1 MRDNIL
7 FGHVGEKIDE
17 ERYQRALTC
26 CSLRH
31 DLELLPHGDMTE
43 VGEKG
48 ITLSGGQ
55 KARVAMARVVYHSA
69 DICLLDDPLAAVDAH
84 VGSDLFRNCIV
95 DELLLNKSSARKRR
109 RTVILVTNALQYLS
123 SSMVDRIV
131 VVREGRV
138 AEEGTY
144 KELCK
149 GNTIFSSY
157 LAVLSESGV
166 SQPTIKGCEEPESVR
181 RHSVIEAALRSS
193 SASEA
198 SVLDAG
204 LLASVPQLVPPTV
217 LLDASIEDEMND
229 ELAKGEGSAL
239 MTSELLERE
248 IGHVD
253 KSIYFAWATAAG
265 GYWVPFVIV
274 FIYAVAEGVTVLS
287 KWWLTYWSNHAG
299 FESQFGFLIIYALIN
314 LTAVLAQFIRLLLT
328 VVCGLRASRRVS
340 HGRKR

>member
-1 MRDNIL
+1 
-7 FGHVGEKIDE
+7 
-17 ERYQRALTC
+17 
-26 CSLRH
+26 
-31 DLELLPHGDMTE
+31 MTE

-204 LLASVPQLVPPTV
+204 LRASVPQLVPPTV
-217 LLDASIEDEMND
+217 LLNASIEDEMND

-274 FIYAVAEGVTVLS
+274 FVYAVAEGVTVLS